1 MTPAELAGWVER
13 SRREHG
19 YPPHV
24 EDVGV
29 LAAVAAMADDA
40 RVERGG
46 EAVA

>member
-1 MTPAELAGWVER
+1 LAGWVER
-13 SRREHG
+13 SRREQG

-40 RVERGG
+40 RAERGG
-46 EAVA
+46 DGRAA